1 MSKLVNACV
10 SLGALVNSKLLCT
23 VFAAHT
29 SSEAN
34 LDALLAAAERKNYEV
49 TEFFLS
55 QMPVTMLFD
64 EGEPFDFDTSSVAWK
79 KFEGLA
85 AQDPTLKEQMD
96 RIHGRRVLFDEINFP
111 CPAKTIDITPK
122 VLAP

>member
-1 MSKLVNACV
+1 MGKLVNAGV
-10 SLGALVNSKLLCT
+10 YLGARVNSKFLCT
-23 VFAAHT
+23 VFAAHA
-29 SSEAN
+29 SPEAN
-34 LDALLAAAERKNYEV
+34 LDALLVAAEGKHYQM

-96 RIHGRRVLFDEINFP
+96 RIHGRRVLFDEINYP
-111 CPAKTIDITPK
+111 CPAETIDITPK
-122 VLAP
+122 FLAP